1 MPGRK
6 HDHGEIV
13 EKLRYVEELI
23 DQGRSLADA
32 IETIGVA
39 EATYYRWRKELG
51 TLSIDQMQRLK
62 ELELENA
69 RLRRA
74 VLDLTIDKMTLLESL
89 RACGYKR
96 PGGGRRQFRDSVARL
111 VVAARFDI
119 EFGLGFPG
127 RSAPDK

>member
-6 HDHGEIV
+6 HDHEEIV

-32 IETIGVA
+32 IGTIGVA

-69 RLRRA
+69 RLKQA
-74 VLDLTIDKMTLLESL
+74 VLDLTIDKMTLLETLKGS
-89 RACGYKR
+89 R
-96 PGGGRRQFRDSVARL
+96 
-111 VVAARFDI
+111 I
-119 EFGLGFPG
+119 
-127 RSAPDK
+127 